1 VKKIFKLQVEG
12 RNPERQLEASKHEV
26 RKYVARQRRA
36 SLPEGVDY
44 WDFACRFGL
53 TQADA
58 KEVHFATLIRHM
70 DEAAQ
75 AGAPEFF
82 VDILGIKG
90 IRKAKPAALAP
101 SESPLA

>member
-1 VKKIFKLQVEG
+1 MKKIFKIQVEG
-12 RNPERQLEASKHEV
+12 RNRDRQLEASKHEV

-58 KEVHFATLIRHM
+58 KEVHFATLIGHM

-75 AGAPEFF
+75 AGTSEFF
-82 VDILGIKG
+82 VDILGING
-90 IRKAKPAALAP
+90 VRKVKPEAPTP
-101 SESPLA
+101 SESSTQ

>member
-1 VKKIFKLQVEG
+1 MKKIFKIQVEG
-12 RNPERQLEASKHEV
+12 RNRDRQLEASKHEV

-58 KEVHFATLIRHM
+58 KEVHFATLIGHM

-75 AGAPEFF
+75 AGALEFF
-82 VDILGIKG
+82 VDILGING
-90 IRKAKPAALAP
+90 IRKPKPDASTS
-101 SESPLA
+101 SETPLQ